1 MVFIT
6 TGTIESSETWG
17 DFYYAIGWIAFGLIC
32 LYNVSFLALFCF
44 NWYQDCNYTNRE
56 IMERS
61 RKDYY
66 FKKLKEYEENN
77 DVVPVEIV
85 NECVKKGNL
94 NKRKM
99 KTLPEVQ
106 ERI

>member
-1 MVFIT
+1 
-6 TGTIESSETWG
+6 
-17 DFYYAIGWIAFGLIC
+17 
-32 LYNVSFLALFCF
+32 
-44 NWYQDCNYTNRE
+44 
-56 IMERS
+56 MERS